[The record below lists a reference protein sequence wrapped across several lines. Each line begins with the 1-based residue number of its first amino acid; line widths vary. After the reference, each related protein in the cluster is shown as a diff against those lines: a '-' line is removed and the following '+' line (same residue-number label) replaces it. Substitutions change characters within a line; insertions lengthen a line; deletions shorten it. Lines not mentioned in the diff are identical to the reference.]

1 MEDGGPELTF
11 QAIYEGLSRDQS
23 WRMDA
28 YPRHPVDCGVGHFR
42 WLHGQL
48 VILPLEDQAGHV
60 VDIVQRVLR
69 FLGWPATNQ
78 QN

>member
-1 MEDGGPELTF
+1 
-11 QAIYEGLSRDQS
+11 
-23 WRMDA
+23 MDA
-28 YPRHPVDCGVGHFR
+28 YPRHPVDRSVGHFR

-60 VDIVQRVLR
+60 ADIVQRVLR
-69 FLGWPATNQ
+69 FLGWPTTNQ